1 MINSL
6 QIKDFSES
14 DYFSYEALCCL
25 WEDENVSLIID
36 FGEEAN
42 KSDMLLKYIDKIK
55 QCCDNINL
63 I

>member
-25 WEDENVSLIID
+25 WEDENISLIID

-42 KSDMLLKYIDKIK
+42 KSDMLEKK
-55 QCCDNINL
+55 QINL
-63 I
+63 ICY